1 MIIIAIITVLI
12 IIVMTSGSDFW
23 PIRDRARSLR
33 PERVRVDSSQEQGGL
48 GDQLVVQ
55 QQ

>member
-23 PIRDRARSLR
+23 PIRDWARSLR

>member
-1 MIIIAIITVLI
+1 MIAIITVLI

-33 PERVRVDSSQEQGGL
+33 PERVRVDSPQEQGGL